1 MTDTLAYQL
10 TKFEIP
16 KAIPIPDV
24 APGAISCPHCKA
36 LDFMT
41 THQNQKCMACGML
54 YRVERN
60 DS

>member
-10 TKFEIP
+10 TRFEIP

-24 APGAISCPHCKA
+24 APCAISCPHCNSKNTI
-36 LDFMT
+36 T
-41 THQNQKCMACGML
+41 TRQVNKCSGCGML

-60 DS
+60 